1 MFQWTEEAGRVLP
14 EIAKKAKK
22 QSKKDFVLQEVRVIF
37 VNLFF
42 LQA

>member
-1 MFQWTEEAGRVLP
+1 MNLSAPHRPASL
-14 EIAKKAKK
+14 AKK